1 MENILLSKLKNK
13 LKDRKNQTMM
23 LAFFAMI
30 ILVFIFQPHEQTS
43 KTSDTPSAESID
55 TYIPAGFVLV
65 PIEIQNTEQL
75 SSFINDYAIV
85 DLFSFQKGQIKN
97 KVAQKLKLLR
107 APLNP
112 QQFAVLVPESQTS
125 QLLSN
130 PGPFWVAV
138 QNPNHNGNAEFQKTR
153 KSNIEYFQGENQ
165 AAKQGEKL

>member
-1 MENILLSKLKNK
+1 MHTVFLNKLKNTFK
-13 LKDRKNQTMM
+13 ERKNQTLLIALVVM
-23 LAFFAMI
+23 L
-30 ILVFIFQPHEQTS
+30 ILVFIFQPHEQNTKNDS
-43 KTSDTPSAESID
+43 SVNTESVD
-55 TYIPAGFVLV
+55 TYIPVGFVLV

-85 DLFSFQKGQIKN
+85 DLFSFQKGQVKN

-112 QQFAVLVPESQTS
+112 QQFAVLVPEGQTS

-138 QNPNHNGNAEFQKTR
+138 QNPNHNGNAEFQKSH
-153 KSNIEYFQGENQ
+153 KSNIEYF
-165 AAKQGEKL
+165 KGEKL

>member
-13 LKDRKNQTMM
+13 LKDRKNQTLL

-30 ILVFIFQPHEQTS
+30 ILVFVFQPHEQPI
-43 KTSDTPSAESID
+43 KTTNSTNTESID

-112 QQFAVLVPESQTS
+112 QQFAVLVPENQTS

-138 QNPNHNGNAEFQKTR
+138 QNPNRNVNAEFQKTH
-153 KSNIEYFQGENQ
+153 KSNIEYFQGE
-165 AAKQGEKL
+165 KQGEKL

>member
-1 MENILLSKLKNK
+1 MPNAFTNKLKNT
-13 LKDRKNQTMM
+13 LQDRKNQTLLIALAAM
-23 LAFFAMI
+23 L
-30 ILVFIFQPHEQTS
+30 ILVFIFQPHEHDT
-43 KTSDTPSAESID
+43 KNDTPATVESVD

-85 DLFSFQKGQIKN
+85 DLFSFQKGQVKN

-112 QQFAVLVPESQTS
+112 QQFAVLVPEGQTS

-138 QNPNHNGNAEFQKTR
+138 QNPNHNGNAEFQKIH
-153 KSNIEYFQGENQ
+153 KSNIEYF
-165 AAKQGEKL
+165 KGEKL